1 MGECHCLQ
9 NSSSSSSTSTSE
21 KSLLLMTDRKTKT
34 ATTCVTRKYL
44 ALLRKVFSSSVLSLL
59 GCFLGFEPTSERNCG
74 TEEDDPA
81 SKKSVLSFSAYR
93 MRLPCSKSALRSIDD
108 S

>member
-1 MGECHCLQ
+1 
-9 NSSSSSSTSTSE
+9 
-21 KSLLLMTDRKTKT
+21 MTNIIF
-34 ATTCVTRKYL
+34 TRIKDENIL
-44 ALLRKVFSSSVLSLL
+44 PE
-59 GCFLGFEPTSERNCG
+59 FEGRLDEASERNCG

-81 SKKSVLSFSAYR
+81 SKKSVLCFSAYR

>member
-1 MGECHCLQ
+1 
-9 NSSSSSSTSTSE
+9 
-21 KSLLLMTDRKTKT
+21 MTNIIF
-34 ATTCVTRKYL
+34 TRIKDENIL
-44 ALLRKVFSSSVLSLL
+44 PE
-59 GCFLGFEPTSERNCG
+59 FEGRLVEVDEASERNCG

-81 SKKSVLSFSAYR
+81 SKKSVFSFSAYR

>member
-1 MGECHCLQ
+1 MTNIIFTRIKDENIVPEFEGCLV
-9 NSSSSSSTSTSE
+9 E
-21 KSLLLMTDRKTKT
+21 VEVDE
-34 ATTCVTRKYL
+34 A
-44 ALLRKVFSSSVLSLL
+44 
-59 GCFLGFEPTSERNCG
+59 SERNCG

-93 MRLPCSKSALRSIDD
+93 MRLPCCKSALRSIDD

>member
-1 MGECHCLQ
+1 MICRLVWF
-9 NSSSSSSTSTSE
+9 SKSTTRHYQ
-21 KSLLLMTDRKTKT
+21 MTNIIF
-34 ATTCVTRKYL
+34 TRIKNENIL
-44 ALLRKVFSSSVLSLL
+44 PEVEGHLVEA
-59 GCFLGFEPTSERNCG
+59 SERNCG

-108 S
+108 L

>member
-1 MGECHCLQ
+1 MTNIIFTRIKDENILPEFEGCLV
-9 NSSSSSSTSTSE
+9 E
-21 KSLLLMTDRKTKT
+21 VEVD
-34 ATTCVTRKYL
+34 
-44 ALLRKVFSSSVLSLL
+44 
-59 GCFLGFEPTSERNCG
+59 EESERNCG

-93 MRLPCSKSALRSIDD
+93 MRLSCSKSALRSIDD

>member
-1 MGECHCLQ
+1 
-9 NSSSSSSTSTSE
+9 
-21 KSLLLMTDRKTKT
+21 MTDRKTKT

-44 ALLRKVFSSSVLSLL
+44 ALLRKVFSSPVLSLL
-59 GCFLGFEPTSERNCG
+59 GCFLGFEPMITTHENRCLVEIDEASERNCG

-81 SKKSVLSFSAYR
+81 SKKSVVGFSAYH
-93 MRLPCSKSALRSIDD
+93 MRLRCSKSALRSIDD